1 MNSNIWFRLTY
12 VVRTNGTK
20 PKIEYFTNFTERY
33 HENFPLFHRVAIFM
47 VNFSGIFA
55 RPKYVPFEPQEE
67 KEYGGVNVVT
77 GQYSYIDPTGA
88 LVTVTYT
95 AGPDGYTEDRTV
107 QEGFLSKGLRAS
119 KEPSNPELNPNDEEK
134 GIEERKVTSM
144 NIQRLKNDLK
154 ILLECQALKKV
165 DRSLTDG
172 PCVRFIFGMNQL
184 FLKIT

>member
-1 MNSNIWFRLTY
+1 MKT
-12 VVRTNGTK
+12 
-20 PKIEYFTNFTERY
+20 FTF
-33 HENFPLFHRVAIFM
+33 FIAVAVFM

-55 RPKYVPFEPQEE
+55 RPKYVPFEPQAE
-67 KEYGGVNVVT
+67 KEHGDVKEVT

-95 AGPDGYTEDRTV
+95 AGPNGYTEDRTV

-119 KEPSNPELNPNDEEK
+119 EEPSNPVLNPNDEEK

-172 PCVRFIFGMNQL
+172 PCVSFIFGMKIQL
-184 FLKIT
+184 TTK